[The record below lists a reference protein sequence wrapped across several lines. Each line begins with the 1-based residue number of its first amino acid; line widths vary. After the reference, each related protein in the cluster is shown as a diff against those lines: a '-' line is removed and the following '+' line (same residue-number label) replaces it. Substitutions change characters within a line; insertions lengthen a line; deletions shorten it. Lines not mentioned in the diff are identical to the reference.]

1 MQDSQ
6 SENNT
11 SSGDSSDEYLPNT
24 ACVSSTLSSPEKI
37 LNKMN
42 LESPQQDLR
51 NSQSSQ
57 EGISFE
63 SMCRENSSHAGI
75 DTVDNCGITQEY
87 KSDIDTIK
95 ETDLKRL
102 QPIFWLELATVFD
115 RNHVS
120 LDKRKPFKR
129 RRKEEGSLFGV
140 SLNALIRRDQQLT
153 GMDSNL
159 VPQFLNGLL
168 AELLKR
174 GTKEEGILRVAGQK
188 HKVCFIFLLIIGIYI
203 ICFFFCFQTELI
215 YNELESNF
223 YQKPEK
229 VAPLLSSASVHE
241 LSALLKR
248 WLRELPQPLLTSE
261 LIQLFYQCHTLPIM
275 DQIRA
280 LSILCQML
288 PHENR
293 NTLRSILRFLNSI
306 IDLKDVN
313 KMNLHNVSTIIAPS
327 FFPPRYI
334 HPIDKNSIA
343 EQVKMAAL
351 CCRLTNVLITKG
363 ESLFQVSDNLIA
375 ELRNQKTRQVCIK
388 GIIMI
393 LCNDIF
399 YTF

>member
-24 ACVSSTLSSPEKI
+24 ACIPSTLSSPEKI

-174 GTKEEGILRVAGQK
+174 GTREEGILRVAGQK

-203 ICFFFCFQTELI
+203 ICFFFV
-215 YNELESNF
+215 S
-223 YQKPEK
+223 
-229 VAPLLSSASVHE
+229 
-241 LSALLKR
+241 R
-248 WLRELPQPLLTSE
+248 
-261 LIQLFYQCHTLPIM
+261 
-275 DQIRA
+275 
-280 LSILCQML
+280 
-288 PHENR
+288 
-293 NTLRSILRFLNSI
+293 LN
-306 IDLKDVN
+306 
-313 KMNLHNVSTIIAPS
+313 
-327 FFPPRYI
+327 
-334 HPIDKNSIA
+334 
-343 EQVKMAAL
+343 
-351 CCRLTNVLITKG
+351 
-363 ESLFQVSDNLIA
+363 
-375 ELRNQKTRQVCIK
+375 
-388 GIIMI
+388 
-393 LCNDIF
+393 
-399 YTF
+399 